1 MSNQPEE
8 LQRPAGNRFSWNCTG
23 TNPEND
29 IWVKT
34 ASNLIQYWHHHE
46 SGFHTRPSC
55 YDVTYIHPFDATQQ
69 YTTKQ
74 EVCPSS
80 FGGKTIQ
87 QVKMEAVQADAD
99 LAEKESTY
107 TATKDDGNTQSL
119 LAYVSDP
126 GHTSTS
132 VRDALLDAAPAVG
145 VDCFKAAYAR
155 LPDLSPWHLT
165 QVLMACSPLQPE
177 VVDLLH
183 TSGLDPFYIQLV
195 DQAQSGG
202 ANILSLLESAQSRL
216 AHAKGDALTDLGRYS
231 WLDTLDI
238 GSMLDSLSG
247 WHAQIPAMNSPMTM
261 AGIYMATQAY
271 SDLETLAIDHE
282 ADTLKG
288 ASFGVIRRLAEA
300 QQAEGW
306 NAPSASTWTWLEG
319 LALQRDSIGS
329 AIANAWLVALGDTL
343 PTEVIVLPDTMP
355 LPKMLRKPSVVKYPV
370 GTLLAAYPNPTLGP
384 VYLVYHLP
392 EGVEHAYIHV
402 VDLTG
407 REVENKALSNSM
419 GILELQT
426 GSWATGLYAAELEMD
441 GRRATTIKL
450 AIAER

>member
-1 MSNQPEE
+1 MNYNDLSPVQLACLND
-8 LQRPAGNRFSWNCTG
+8 NFSL
-23 TNPEND
+23 
-29 IWVKT
+29 KT
-34 ASNLIQYWHHHE
+34 ATNLVEYYYHSE
-46 SGFHTRPSC
+46 RGYHTRPMC
-55 YDVTYIHPFDATQQ
+55 YDATYIFPFDASQS
-69 YTTKQ
+69 YHSKE

-80 FGGKTIQ
+80 FGGRTIHL
-87 QVKMEAVQADAD
+87 VKVEAVQADAD

-107 TATKDDGNTQSL
+107 AATKDDGNTQSL

-145 VDCFKAAYAR
+145 VDCFKAAFAR

-183 TSGLDPFYIQLV
+183 NSGLDPFYIQLV
-195 DQAQSGG
+195 DQAQSGD

-216 AHAKGDALTDLGRYS
+216 AHEKGGALTELGRYS
-231 WLDTLDI
+231 WLDTLNI

-247 WHAQIPAMNSPMTM
+247 WHAQIPAMNSPLTM

-271 SDLETLAIDHE
+271 SDLEDLALAHE
-282 ADTLKG
+282 SDTLKG
-288 ASFGVIRRLAEA
+288 ASFGVLRRLAEA
-300 QQAEGW
+300 QQADGW
-306 NAPSASTWTWLEG
+306 AAPSASTRTWLES
-319 LALQRDSIGS
+319 LAIERDSIGS
-329 AIANAWLVALGDTL
+329 AMANAWLVALGDSL
-343 PTEVIVLPDTMP
+343 PPEVIVLPDTLAP
-355 LPKMLRKPSVVKYPV
+355 LQMRQTARVVKYPV
-370 GTLLAAYPNPTLGP
+370 ATLLQAYPNPTNGP
-384 VYLVYHLP
+384 IYLVYHLP

-407 REVENKALSNSM
+407 REVENKALPNSM

-426 GSWATGLYAAELEMD
+426 GPWATGLYAAELEMD
-441 GRRATTIKL
+441 GQRASTIKL
-450 AIAER
+450 AIAKR